1 VGGFGAKASEPP
13 NPEGSDG
20 EIERRARLSTEE
32 RSLSNSTD
40 YPIQW
45 TRVATTRDNVSY
57 RIRPIRAEDAA
68 RERAFIM
75 GLSAESR
82 YERMMYTMGEPSADL
97 VNRFVHV
104 DYHHNMAF
112 VAVVGQDDDER
123 IIGVARYAANGD
135 EGYEF
140 AVVTADE
147 WQARGVGATLSQLLL
162 DYARIEGIR
171 TLHARI
177 LVSNHRMIEF
187 ARWLGMSIH
196 FSPED
201 PMILRASLD
210 L

>member
-1 VGGFGAKASEPP
+1 M
-13 NPEGSDG
+13 
-20 EIERRARLSTEE
+20 
-32 RSLSNSTD
+32 SNSTD

-45 TRVATTRDNVSY
+45 TRVATTRDNATY

-82 YERMMYTMGEPSADL
+82 YERMMYTMGEPSPEL
-97 VNRFVHV
+97 VDRFVRV

-112 VAVVGQDDDER
+112 VAVIGQDDDER

-140 AVVTADE
+140 AVVITDE
-147 WQARGVGATLSQLLL
+147 WQARGVAATLSRLLF

-171 TLHARI
+171 TLHAKI
-177 LVSNHRMIEF
+177 LVSNNHMIEF
-187 ARWLGMSIH
+187 AHWLGMSTR

-201 PMILRASLD
+201 SMVVRASVD

>member
-1 VGGFGAKASEPP
+1 MLRPLD
-13 NPEGSDG
+13 SDCLCAPINGG
-20 EIERRARLSTEE
+20 EIV
-32 RSLSNSTD
+32 LSNSID

-45 TRVATTRDNVSY
+45 TRVATTRDNVTF
-57 RIRPIRAEDAA
+57 RIRPIRPEDAA

-75 GLSAESR
+75 GLSPESR
-82 YERMMYTMGEPSADL
+82 YERMMYTMGEPSPDL
-97 VNRFVHV
+97 VDRFVHV

-112 VAVVGQDDDER
+112 VAVVGQGDDER
-123 IIGVARYAANGD
+123 IIGVARYAADGD

-147 WQARGVGATLSQLLL
+147 WQARGVAATLSHLLF

-171 TLHARI
+171 TLHAKI
-177 LVSNHRMIEF
+177 LVTNNHMIEF

-201 PMILRASLD
+201 PMVLRASVD

>member
-1 VGGFGAKASEPP
+1 M
-13 NPEGSDG
+13 
-20 EIERRARLSTEE
+20 
-32 RSLSNSTD
+32 SNSTD

-45 TRVATTRDNVSY
+45 TRVATTRDNVAY
-57 RIRPIRAEDAA
+57 RIRPICAEDAA
-68 RERAFIM
+68 RERAFIT
-75 GLSAESR
+75 GLSPESR
-82 YERMMYTMGEPSADL
+82 YERMMYTMGEPSPELLD
-97 VNRFVHV
+97 RFVHV

-112 VAVVGQDDDER
+112 VAVVGQGDDER
-123 IIGVARYAANGD
+123 IIGVARYAADGE

-147 WQARGVGATLSQLLL
+147 WQARGVAATLSRLLF

-171 TLHARI
+171 ALHANI
-177 LVSNHRMIEF
+177 LVTNDRMIEF

-201 PMILRASLD
+201 PMVVRASVD

>member
-1 VGGFGAKASEPP
+1 MPNGSATRRDVPP
-13 NPEGSDG
+13 WRDTGVV
-20 EIERRARLSTEE
+20 ARGPT
-32 RSLSNSTD
+32 
-40 YPIQW
+40 
-45 TRVATTRDNVSY
+45 Y
-57 RIRPIRAEDAA
+57 RIRPTRAEDAA

-82 YERMMYTMGEPSADL
+82 YERMMYTMGEPSPEL
-97 VNRFVHV
+97 VDRFVRV

-112 VAVVGQDDDER
+112 VAVIGQDDDER

-140 AVVTADE
+140 AVVITDE
-147 WQARGVGATLSQLLL
+147 WQARGVAATLSRLLF

-171 TLHARI
+171 TLHAKI
-177 LVSNHRMIEF
+177 LVSNNHMIEF
-187 ARWLGMSIH
+187 AHWLGMSTR

-201 PMILRASLD
+201 SMVVRASVD

>member
-1 VGGFGAKASEPP
+1 MSEIGVK
-13 NPEGSDG
+13 NV
-20 EIERRARLSTEE
+20 LS
-32 RSLSNSTD
+32 SSTGH
-40 YPIQW
+40 PMKW
-45 TRVATTRDNVSY
+45 ARVATTRDNVTY
-57 RIRPIRAEDAA
+57 RIRPICAQDAA

-75 GLSAESR
+75 GLSPESR
-82 YERMMYTMGEPSADL
+82 YARMMYTMGEPSPDL
-97 VNRFVHV
+97 VDRFVRV

-112 VAVVGQDDDER
+112 VAIVGQGDDER

-147 WQARGVGATLSQLLL
+147 WQARGVGATLSRLLF

-171 TLHARI
+171 TLHAKI
-177 LVSNHRMIEF
+177 LVANHRMIAF
-187 ARWLGMSIH
+187 ARWLGMSTH

-201 PMILRASLD
+201 PMILKASID